1 MLKEGRKE
9 TLIAK
14 YPTSEDLLTD
24 YLTDSEIHKKTNYKY
39 ADWYLTQ
46 YFEIGSMEDIP
57 EIEDGDEIIEKFD
70 RYRKNLE
77 KKDINQ
83 YETIGELADVI
94 SDYERDKSPKISESE
109 SIKLVD
115 NDEIIIVRPLTHR
128 SSCKYG
134 SGTKWCT
141 THKDTKYFNQY
152 DGKGNLYY
160 IHNKQVESDNPFYK
174 IAAFVRYSGDE
185 EWYDALDK
193 RMSDGEVKLAKL
205 LIKKSSL
212 DLIRNDVQQTI
223 ASVRRAETS
232 NFRTEESMVNNAIET
247 LEDRL
252 DFSYTVEEPNN
263 SKYGYGEL
271 PLWFEVNSELG
282 EVFGGTIL
290 ETFMI
295 GTSDT
300 EKNKGVILGQMRID
314 VNEDRNEYKISYQID
329 STSGIFGSEGDD
341 ERYPILKYVKKTHT
355 YGIRGDNFNFN
366 NWYETLI
373 RFSKKLVNN
382 PVTLKAI
389 TDKVFW
395 SSNNVMSTYKFNR
408 RGPLTN
414 SMIKYLD
421 GLGDK
426 LGSKKDFLIKSGKV
440 KKGDNGEFTSP
451 SGEYLNIGGY
461 FSTFFASL
469 KDAGII
475 KYVREGRRFMITKGD
490 NYEAFKEGN
499 LRRV

>member
-1 MLKEGRKE
+1 MDFFCNKCKK
-9 TLIAK
+9 K
-14 YPTSEDLLTD
+14 YSSYKCLWT
-24 YLTDSEIHKKTNYKY
+24 HKKIYHNNNNNDTNNNIINTNDIICKY
-39 ADWYLTQ
+39 CTKKFVNKYSLKRHILKCNHKLFLENNKSITDNIQPNININNENENLKLKIQLT
-46 YFEIGSMEDIP
+46 
-57 EIEDGDEIIEKFD
+57 EIEN
-70 RYRKNLE
+70 KNLE

-94 SDYERDKSPKISESE
+94 SDYERDKAPKISESE

-141 THKDTKYFNQY
+141 THKETKYFNQY

-212 DLIRNDVQQTI
+212 DLIKNDVQQTI
-223 ASVRRAETS
+223 TSMRAETP

-252 DFSYTVEEPNN
+252 DFSYTVEETNN

-300 EKNKGVILGQMRID
+300 EKHKGVILGQMRID

-366 NWYETLI
+366 NFISFIL
-373 RFSKKLVNN
+373 L
-382 PVTLKAI
+382 L
-389 TDKVFW
+389 
-395 SSNNVMSTYKFNR
+395 
-408 RGPLTN
+408 
-414 SMIKYLD
+414 
-421 GLGDK
+421 
-426 LGSKKDFLIKSGKV
+426 
-440 KKGDNGEFTSP
+440 
-451 SGEYLNIGGY
+451 
-461 FSTFFASL
+461 
-469 KDAGII
+469 
-475 KYVREGRRFMITKGD
+475 
-490 NYEAFKEGN
+490 
-499 LRRV
+499 

>member
-1 MLKEGRKE
+1 MLNEGRKE
-9 TLIAK
+9 RLIAK
-14 YPTSEDLLTD
+14 YPTSEELLTD
-24 YLTDSEIHKKTNYKY
+24 YLSNSDIHKKTNYKY

-57 EIEDGDEIIEKFD
+57 EIEDGDEILEKFD
-70 RYRKNLE
+70 RYRKHLE

-83 YETIGELADVI
+83 YETIGELADTI
-94 SDYERDKSPKISESE
+94 SDYESKKPVKVSDDESV
-109 SIKLVD
+109 KLVD
-115 NDEIIIVRPLTHR
+115 NEDIIVVRPLTHK

-141 THKDTKYFNQY
+141 THKDTKYFTQY
-152 DGKGNLYY
+152 DDKGNLYY

-174 IAAFVRYSGDE
+174 IAAFIKYTGDE

-205 LIKKSSL
+205 LIKKSAL
-212 DLIRNDVQQTI
+212 DLIKNDIQQTI
-223 ASVRRAETS
+223 TSMKSETS
-232 NFRTEESMVNNAIET
+232 NFRTEESMVNKVIET

-252 DFSYTVEEPNN
+252 DFSYEIEETSN
-263 SKYGYGEL
+263 SKYGYGSL
-271 PLWFEVNSELG
+271 PVWFEINSELG

-295 GTSDT
+295 GTSDPT
-300 EKNKGVILGQMRID
+300 KYQGVVLGQMRID
-314 VNEDRNEYKISYQID
+314 VNTERNEYKVSYQID
-329 STSGIFGSEGDD
+329 STSGIFGDQD
-341 ERYPILKYVKKTHT
+341 EEEKYPILRYVKEIHT
-355 YGIRGDNFNFN
+355 YGMRGDDFNFN

-373 RFSKKLVNN
+373 RFTKKLVNN

-389 TDKVFW
+389 TNKVFW

-440 KKGDNGEFTSP
+440 KEGKNGDLTSP

>member
-1 MLKEGRKE
+1 MLNEGRKE
-9 TLIAK
+9 KLIAK

-24 YLTDSEIHKKTNYKY
+24 YLSNSEIQKKTNYKY

-57 EIEDGDEIIEKFD
+57 EIEDGDEILSKFD
-70 RYRKNLE
+70 KYRKNLE

-83 YETIGELADVI
+83 YETIGELADTI
-94 SDYERDKSPKISESE
+94 SDYERDKSPKISETE

-115 NDEIIIVRPLTHR
+115 NEDIIIVRPLTHR

-141 THKDTKYFNQY
+141 THKDNKYFNQY

-160 IHNKQVESDNPFYK
+160 IHNKQVESNNPFYK
-174 IAAFVRYSGDE
+174 IAAFIKYSGDE

-193 RMSDGEVKLAKL
+193 RMSDGEEKLAKM
-205 LIKKSSL
+205 LIKKSAL
-212 DLIRNDVQQTI
+212 ELIKNDLQQTL
-223 ASVRRAETS
+223 TS
-232 NFRTEESMVNNAIET
+232 MKSESLQGRTEESMVNHVIDT

-252 DFSYTVEEPNN
+252 DFSYDIEEPSDIN
-263 SKYGYGEL
+263 YGYGSL
-271 PLWFEVNSELG
+271 PVWFEVNSELG

-295 GTSDT
+295 GTSET
-300 EKNKGVILGQMRID
+300 TKNNGVILGQMKIES
-314 VNEDRNEYKISYQID
+314 NPERNEYKISYTID
-329 STSGIFGSEGDD
+329 STSGIFGTQD
-341 ERYPILKYVKKTHT
+341 EEEKYPLLRYVKKTHT
-355 YGIRGDNFNFN
+355 YGIRGGDFSFN

-373 RFSKKLVNN
+373 RFSKKLVHN

-389 TDKVFW
+389 TNKVFW

-440 KKGDNGEFTSP
+440 KKGDNGDFTSP

-490 NYEAFKEGN
+490 NYKAFKEGN